1 MALTKA
7 TYGMISADTST
18 IDLNIDANTL
28 YVDSSA
34 NRVGIGTNSPGGN
47 LHIKSVGDV
56 GDATLIVEADNDNNA
71 ENDNPRIELRQDG
84 NKVAGY
90 LYTEGTGG
98 LSATGSLDNFT
109 VLESKGTSNSQGI
122 QFVTGGVAPGQSSP
136 SAGSVKMTIQGNGN
150 VGIGLTNPS
159 HILDVTGDKDTW
171 ISKIY
176 NSGSDAN
183 AQGLLVRSDATG
195 SHNAMVLGVYAHN
208 AYRMVVKSTGNVGI
222 GTTAP
227 ASTLHVIGTNNAAGG
242 ITLGGPTETNGQQ
255 KVGRIKTAHYSTS
268 EEPFTALLT
277 NAQSTTN
284 LINIGGAS
292 GAENAATDIKFF
304 TAANNTTLTG
314 TQRMIINSSG
324 SVGIGTASPGTALQ
338 IGDGTGS
345 PFITIDKS
353 TTGTSGIL
361 LKNAGNNKVKL
372 LSNASE
378 EFELH
383 VNNAL
388 AMYVKE
394 SGNVGIGTDVPASLL
409 SVQGNGFGIRIDG
422 TANTSRG
429 ILLRST
435 GTAEGQIQ
443 TDGNMHFIQEDT
455 NRYMRFST
463 GNTERMRIDSAGN
476 LLVGNTDTTPYD
488 NSSGNAIALGDGLIS
503 SAQEGGN
510 AAIFNRMTSNGS
522 IINFRQAGSSVGMIG
537 SEGGD
542 ALFIEG
548 GTGSGSGLLMHP
560 SNNFISPCRN
570 GAKIDNAIDLG
581 RISHRFRDVF
591 VAGQVHLGGNTSNGL
606 DDYEEGT
613 WTPTFGGATL
623 STASGK
629 YTKVGDMVTVYYHLV
644 SSGGMPTSTSQVQI
658 GGLPFTS
665 HSSTLVA
672 APIYARYYTPNDSAL
687 TSIIQDGESVIRL
700 MNIND
705 QNFDYTTYGELEA
718 SHNNSVY
725 IIGSATYKV

>member
-1 MALTKA
+1 
-7 TYGMISADTST
+7 
-18 IDLNIDANTL
+18 
-28 YVDSSA
+28 
-34 NRVGIGTNSPGGN
+34 
-47 LHIKSVGDV
+47 
-56 GDATLIVEADNDNNA
+56 
-71 ENDNPRIELRQDG
+71 
-84 NKVAGY
+84 
-90 LYTEGTGG
+90 
-98 LSATGSLDNFT
+98 
-109 VLESKGTSNSQGI
+109 
-122 QFVTGGVAPGQSSP
+122 
-136 SAGSVKMTIQGNGN
+136 MTIQGNGN

-208 AYRMVVKSTGNVGI
+208 AYRLVVKSTGNVGI
-222 GTTAP
+222 GTDSPVSLLDLGTGNTSGDGLSFGSTLSEIRRGNSGSDIQISHWGNVSVIIDSDNNDTSTRAFKVMEGNTD
-227 ASTLHVIGTNNAAGG
+227 AST
-242 ITLGGPTETNGQQ
+242 
-255 KVGRIKTAHYSTS
+255 
-268 EEPFTALLT
+268 
-277 NAQSTTN
+277 
-284 LINIGGAS
+284 
-292 GAENAATDIKFF
+292 
-304 TAANNTTLTG
+304 ANELFRVRSDGN
-314 TQRMIINSSG
+314 
-324 SVGIGTASPGTALQ
+324 VGIGTTAPGTDLH

-522 IINFRQAGSSVGMIG
+522 IINFRQAGSSVGSIG

-542 ALFIEG
+542 ALFIQS
-548 GTGSGSGLLMHP
+548 GTSSGSGLLMHP
-560 SNNFISPCRN
+560 TNNFISPCRN

-629 YTKVGDMVTVYYHLV
+629 YTKVGDMVTVYYHFLM
-644 SSGGMPTSTSQVQI
+644 SGGMPTSTSQVQI

-672 APIYARYYTPNDSAL
+672 APIYVRYYTPNDSSL
-687 TSIIQDGESVIRL
+687 TSIIMDGESVIRL
-700 MNIND
+700 VNINE
-705 QNFDYTTYGELEA
+705 QSFDYTTYGELEA
-718 SHNNSVY
+718 SHNNATY
-725 IIGSATYKV
+725 AIGSATYKV